1 MGSMGE
7 SEVANHPYHKFLV
20 SAEGG
25 SAVGVGVY
33 YFEIKDGLDAP
44 DCWGKPPIFLNL
56 FFSHLTQGQ
65 VLLFSFLH
73 PK

>member
-1 MGSMGE
+1 MTANQKMGSMGE

-44 DCWGKPPIFLNL
+44 DCRGNPKQTVQPPP
-56 FFSHLTQGQ
+56 FF
-65 VLLFSFLH
+65 FKSFFF
-73 PK
+73 PT